1 MDRCVAGPIIFVALQ
16 SIDVLLIWPCDSC
29 CSLLPAGA
37 SDGSVIG
44 QFFLGHS
51 LFFQF
56 SGESDLGDAL

>member
-1 MDRCVAGPIIFVALQ
+1 MDHCVGGPIIFAALQ
-16 SIDVLLIWPCDSC
+16 STDVLLIWPCDSC
-29 CSLLPAGA
+29 CSQLPAVA
-37 SDGSVIG
+37 SDGSVTG